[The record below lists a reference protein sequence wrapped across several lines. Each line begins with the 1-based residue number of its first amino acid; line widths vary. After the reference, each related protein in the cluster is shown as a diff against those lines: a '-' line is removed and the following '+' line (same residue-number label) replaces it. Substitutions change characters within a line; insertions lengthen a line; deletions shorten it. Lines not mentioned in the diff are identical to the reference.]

1 MVTIIENRASI
12 KGKILSVVPNKKLSE
27 YSLITML
34 LESADDMEGFPN
46 LARQDVGNEIKIN
59 IKTSELNKRNI
70 AVNNELSF
78 DARKAFGQVYFIR

>member
-12 KGKILSVVPNKKLSE
+12 KGKILSVIPNEKLPE

-34 LESADDMEGFPN
+34 LESADDIEGFPN
-46 LARQDVGNEIKIN
+46 LAKQDVGNEIKIN

-70 AVNNELSF
+70 AVNKELSF
-78 DARKAFGQVYFIR
+78 DARKAFGQCILI